1 LLVQHTRM
9 FSRFQFDLSPQLKT
23 GTNLIAIYV
32 SMERIPKSDLAMGE
46 AVTVNLTASKIR
58 PLSKGMYGPL
68 APGFD
73 NRAYDLH
80 GIWQP
85 VRLLVRG
92 AASLEDVWFAPSM
105 EGAEV
110 RVEASSTIKRHQV
123 VLTAKWTDVR
133 TCKIF
138 AVVDPE

>member
-58 PLSKGMYGPL
+58 SLSKGMYGPL

-80 GIWQP
+80 GIWQRSEEHTSELQSLAYL
-85 VRLLVRG
+85 VCRLLLEKQKNLELNF
-92 AASLEDVWFAPSM
+92 SLHRS
-105 EGAEV
+105 
-110 RVEASSTIKRHQV
+110 KY
-123 VLTAKWTDVR
+123 
-133 TCKIF
+133 KIP
-138 AVVDPE
+138 DQCTHT